1 MVYTILLGL
10 HLMEHK
16 KTMEAMKAMKA
27 MKTKKMKAMQ
37 AMKAMK
43 TKKMKAM
50 KAMEVMKVMKTK
62 KYQAAGED
70 QATKHIIAE
79 QSKALTTFK
88 MKAMK

>member
-1 MVYTILLGL
+1 
-10 HLMEHK
+10 
-16 KTMEAMKAMKA
+16 
-27 MKTKKMKAMQ
+27 
-37 AMKAMK
+37 
-43 TKKMKAM
+43 MKAM

-70 QATKHIIAE
+70 QAAKQIIAE